1 MQGILT
7 FNIQIEFWFGLMLLC
22 LAYIFLGD
30 IDMQWKINIWF
41 IEIILKKG
49 TCENISKYFTDF
61 TQKNI
66 CIDSLIKKK
75 IKTCVPSLKREKKLS
90 LNLDNKVPVPFKI
103 QSVFLF

>member
-49 TCENISKYFTDF
+49 TCENISKSFTDF

-66 CIDSLIKKK
+66 YIDSLIKKK
-75 IKTCVPSLKREKKLS
+75 LKPVFQVEERKKLS